1 SFKPRK
7 GLHRHVVAAVGRG
20 MACREG
26 KLALVSH
33 ARCRRLQQA
42 DAAPVV
48 LRGRYLGM
56 QPAAYR
62 QVEQAQGG
70 QGAAAEVVAAHGV
83 TSPSWGRGR
92 VARKAVIA
100 PSSSGANFSVARAR
114 SGT

>member
-1 SFKPRK
+1 
-7 GLHRHVVAAVGRG
+7 
-20 MACREG
+20 MACG
-26 KLALVSH
+26 KSKLTLVGH
-33 ARCRRLQQA
+33 ARRRGLQQA

-48 LRGRYLGM
+48 LRGRHLGT

-62 QVEQAQGG
+62 QAEQAQGG
-70 QGAAAEVVAAHGV
+70 QGAVAEGVAAHGV

-100 PSSSGANFSVARAR
+100 PSSSGANLSVARAR